1 MIRALPDDTRCSL
14 TSLLDDY
21 DTRSRPFKSPLNVHL
36 SDLDVLLFG
45 LQIASG
51 MNFLTNSGVSLR
63 ELVIVIRPDR
73 QSKSKYSTNISNT
86 YVFWHLGSLKGG
98 GIMLFLHSL
107 ITL

>member
-1 MIRALPDDTRCSL
+1 MEYPLYGALQPFLVCKRRGYLSNNSSQWAGLEHQNLEDNVIRALPDDTRCSL

-51 MNFLTNSGVSLR
+51 MNFLTNSGVSLK
-63 ELVIVIRPDR
+63 E
-73 QSKSKYSTNISNT
+73 N
-86 YVFWHLGSLKGG
+86 
-98 GIMLFLHSL
+98 
-107 ITL
+107 